1 MNNIL
6 KLTSLV
12 MFYCHIHCFAQL
24 SSTGFEGLSDE
35 SVFNLSSW
43 TAQGFTVPWVNGF
56 NQNRAYIDNAFARSG
71 NNSLRITYPANQ
83 FGPGN
88 SGAQAPLMVTPVNQ
102 LYMSYWVR
110 FSDNF
115 DYGGTSEGGKLPGL
129 GGGGRCSGC
138 NVCDGT
144 NGFTARLMW
153 RTGGRLVLYL
163 YHLDKSNPPCGD
175 NNTLVVGGA
184 DYYVTKGQWFQ
195 VTQRVKVNSGSNH
208 DGEVELWINGQPA
221 LLRTGIQF
229 VTNGNKVDNLYF
241 STFHGGS
248 TAAWSPGSDV
258 HIWFD
263 DIKISTNPS
272 DIFQPLGISTDT
284 NMDDTSEGSNDVF
297 NSFMQPLSA
306 GQSFSFK
313 YADESGYEVEW
324 FDIRGKFIE
333 KCKINSDLITVPQL
347 KSGIYIIKFRHQ
359 GNWMARKIWVEN

>member
-1 MNNIL
+1 MNKII
-6 KLTSLV
+6 TSIAAVFLLSLLQSN
-12 MFYCHIHCFAQL
+12 AQL
-24 SSTGFEGLSDE
+24 SSTGFENLADE
-35 SVFNLSSW
+35 SVFTQASW

-56 NQNRAYIDNAFARSG
+56 NQNRAYIDDAFAKSG
-71 NNSLRITYPANQ
+71 TKSLRVTFPANN

-88 SGAQAPLMVTPVNQ
+88 SGAQAPLMVTPANQ

-110 FSDNF
+110 FSNNF

-138 NVCDGT
+138 TTCDGT

-184 DYYVTKGQWFQ
+184 DYYITKGQWFQ
-195 VTQRVKVNSGSNH
+195 VTQRVKVNSGNNH
-208 DGEVELWINGQPA
+208 DGEVELWINGQSA

-229 VTNGNKVDNLYF
+229 VTNGDKVDNLYF

-248 TAAWSPGSDV
+248 SAAWSPGSDV

-263 DIKISTNPS
+263 DIKISANAS
-272 DIFQPLGISTDT
+272 DIFQPLSL
-284 NMDDTSEGSNDVF
+284 SNDDNKDNVLDSSDDIF
-297 NSFMQPLSA
+297 KDFIQPLRS
-306 GQSFSFK
+306 GQTFSFK
-313 YADESGYEVEW
+313 NEDENELELEW
-324 FDIRGKFIE
+324 FDSRGKFIE
-333 KCKINSDLITVPQL
+333 RNKNTSDLIIVPHL
-347 KSGIYIIKFRHQ
+347 KSGIYIIKFSHQ
-359 GNWMARKIWVEN
+359 GKWIARKIWVEN